1 MNNYNYLSEYIKNL
15 SLTPGQKQDFDRIGG
30 YPSGYTNIME
40 RMSALENTPGY
51 IQYKKDPLTTDN
63 KVQNFGREYAGLKIQ
78 LNDLTKPQKAQ
89 ESEYQKILKKE
100 FDRLKNERDNAKI
113 FGWQDPQRQKEAI
126 DNYDNKILNIL
137 DRLGGYENA
146 SFNRENLTA
155 AQKAELE
162 QSNIKNYYDFAAKYM
177 AENNKNSLSQ
187 KDLLELQYKYDA
199 LAAKD
204 TGGKQLSERTAAEL
218 GDITSNLNN
227 WDYLKG
233 LVEQNK
239 KQFGFGMGNL
249 RQSLPDMGW
258 NTDAKTLST
267 KLKREAYD
275 FWRSIDPRL
284 SDQDAVRAIEQ
295 IGDLGNTSDYTLK
308 QLDFLSKK
316 AQEKAA
322 ARIKALELSG
332 YRIPDEFKVFNN
344 ISNDSTSKNDISQ
357 NNKNTGSGWS
367 F

>member
-1 MNNYNYLSEYIKNL
+1 MNEYDYLKEYARMKASQEWDKFFENPKGHHDLVTRIGKLESDPGYKEYIKN
-15 SLTPGQKQDFDRIGG
+15 PFN
-30 YPSGYTNIME
+30 P
-40 RMSALENTPGY
+40 
-51 IQYKKDPLTTDN
+51 
-63 KVQNFGREYAGLKIQ
+63 
-78 LNDLTKPQKAQ
+78 
-89 ESEYQKILKKE
+89 
-100 FDRLKNERDNAKI
+100 
-113 FGWQDPQRQKEAI
+113 
-126 DNYDNKILNIL
+126 DNKIRDLGLEHKKLNMELDSLIPSKKTVLPSDGFDWERVNRDWLLRRSGINPNQYTLNPQQIL
-137 DRLGGYENA
+137 EQKNLEW
-146 SFNRENLTA
+146 NRENLTA
-155 AQKAELE
+155 AQKAENELSE
-162 QSNIKNYYDFAAKYM
+162 TKSYYDFLTKHM
-177 AENNKNSLSQ
+177 ANSGKNSLTQ
-187 KDLLELQYKYDA
+187 RDLLELQYKYDA
-199 LAAKD
+199 LAAKNK
-204 TGGKQLSERTAAEL
+204 GGKQLTERTAQEI

-233 LVEQNK
+233 LVEENK

-295 IGDLGNTSDYTLK
+295 IGDLGNTADYTLK

-332 YRIPDEFKVFNN
+332 YRVPDEFKIFGDDSNN
-344 ISNDSTSKNDISQ
+344 QTSASGQMVEVITPNGSVRRIP
-357 NNKNTGSGWS
+357 TGQLQAALNAGGRLK
-367 F
+367 